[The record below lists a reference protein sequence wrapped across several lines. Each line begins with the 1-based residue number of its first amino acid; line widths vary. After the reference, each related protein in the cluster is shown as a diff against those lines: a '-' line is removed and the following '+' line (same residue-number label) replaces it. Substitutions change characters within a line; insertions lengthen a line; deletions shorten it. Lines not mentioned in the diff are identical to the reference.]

1 MIKFRHVKQIW
12 EENNMELARI
22 FCDCMVLQRNMP
34 LVVWGNSKKP
44 RKLQV
49 KLEGKLLMETEVGE
63 GVFSLT
69 LPPLEAAENV
79 TLEIG
84 EICLRHVD
92 VGEVWIAGGQ
102 SNMEFMLQYTSD
114 GEEEIARAQDEHLRM
129 YTVGQYSFAGE
140 REEGYKDWNPW
151 DCWLPYRTDTAAEM
165 SAVGVYFAK
174 ELRKKGIP
182 VGIINCTW
190 GGTSASA
197 WMDPTYLKKDEELR
211 SYLTDFQKIVDG
223 LDLDRYYA
231 VKRMVRPGMASRES
245 RKMMDV
251 ILKHTFLPQ
260 ELNRI
265 MMQGAAAEGG
275 AQAEDSAEAR
285 TEIPS
290 GMPAPADGGV
300 DLSTLTIQDIMAVGP
315 GDPNEPGALYE
326 NMVKEII
333 GYGARGVIWYQGEAD
348 DKKASMYGKLFSSLI
363 ACWRDAWKEKNAAM
377 ERMPFLFVQLAP
389 FGTWRGDTGVYFPEV
404 RRQQEWVA
412 KHVPDTFMISSSDYG
427 NIFDVHP
434 KEKAPLGQ
442 RLALLAEK
450 YVYAGTE
457 LGDEEILADAPEAAG
472 MNVTGDT
479 VTISFAFGEG
489 LYLREEDFSRYN
501 GFERKDIPED
511 LLPPVSGGVNGLAL
525 MIDGKEFPGDEVTC
539 QIQKDQLVIT
549 AAGIS
554 SANQIR
560 VEFARTAFYK
570 VNLFNRADLPAK
582 PFVLEITAER

>member
-1 MIKFRHVKQIW
+1 MK
-12 EENNMELARI
+12 LARI
-22 FCDCMVLQRNMP
+22 FCDYMVLQRHQP
-34 LVVWGNSKKP
+34 LVVRGNSEKSQ
-44 RKLQV
+44 KLQV
-49 KLEGKLLMETEVGE
+49 RLEGSVLMETEVGE
-63 GVFSLT
+63 GDFSFV

-92 VGEVWIAGGQ
+92 VGEVWVAGGQ

-114 GEEEIARAQDEHLRM
+114 GEREIAKAQEEHLRM

-151 DCWLPYRTDTAAEM
+151 DCWLPYQTDNAAEM

-182 VGIINCTW
+182 VGVINCTW

-197 WMDPTYLKKDEELR
+197 WMDPEYLKEDEELR
-211 SYLTDFQKIVDG
+211 TYLTDFQKIVDG
-223 LDLDRYYA
+223 LNLDRYYA
-231 VKRMVRPGMASRES
+231 VKKLIRPGMASRES
-245 RKMMDV
+245 RKMMD
-251 ILKHTFLPQ
+251 IMLKNTFLPE

-265 MMQGAAAEGG
+265 LMQGMAAPAAEGDSPE
-275 AQAEDSAEAR
+275 AKMSVPAE
-285 TEIPS
+285 
-290 GMPAPADGGV
+290 GGV
-300 DLSTLTIQDIMAVGP
+300 DPSTLTIEEIMAVGP

-363 ACWRDAWKEKNAAM
+363 TCWRTAWKEKNAAM
-377 ERMPFLFVQLAP
+377 EKLPFLFVQLAP
-389 FGTWRGDTGVYFPEV
+389 FGTWRGDTGVRFPEV

-412 KHVPDTFMISSSDYG
+412 KHVPDTFMVSSSDYG

-442 RLALLAEK
+442 RLALMAEK
-450 YVYAGTE
+450 YVYAGTD
-457 LGDEEILADAPEAAG
+457 LGETEILADAPEAAG
-472 MNVTGDT
+472 MEMSGDT
-479 VTISFAFGEG
+479 VMVSFCFGEG
-489 LYLREEDFSRYN
+489 LYLRQEDFSRYN
-501 GFERKDIPED
+501 GFEQKDIPED
-511 LLPPVSGGVNGLAL
+511 LLPPVSGGVNGLAVIADDAEL
-525 MIDGKEFPGDEVTC
+525 PGEQVTC
-539 QIQKDQLVIT
+539 QVRNDQLVIT
-549 AAGIS
+549 AVGIS
-554 SANQIR
+554 SAKRIR

-570 VNLFNRADLPAK
+570 VNLFNRAGLPAK
-582 PFVLEITAER
+582 PFVLETTVAER